1 MQNAGMK
8 TGCQKYVP
16 TFCAGTS
23 HKSNCIEVSFILL
36 FDDALLMEFM
46 YLVFTCM
53 PGGSHCKWLGS
64 LLLCLHEV
72 FWALINSLVC
82 WFFILCMFQAFQY
95 DNNDINT
102 KYCVLQM
109 MHENMDTPEGQGSL
123 TIKTN
128 EEIRWAHI
136 NSLSTVPF
144 TRNLFFLLFFT
155 VWKSKI
161 KQKSKSVKS
170 LNESLKLMDSQVPA
184 LLQARKYAT
193 HCFPP
198 SLFSWKPFSD
208 LFTHT
213 VWAYFVHLNFQHM
226 KTERWIQS

>member
-16 TFCAGTS
+16 T
-23 HKSNCIEVSFILL
+23 KSNCIEVSFKLL

-46 YLVFTCM
+46 YLVFTRM
-53 PGGSHCKWLGS
+53 PGGSYCKWLRS

-72 FWALINSLVC
+72 FWAPINSLVC

-123 TIKTN
+123 TVKTN

-136 NSLSTVPF
+136 NSLSTVPV
-144 TRNLFFLLFFT
+144 TRNLFFFT
-155 VWKSKI
+155 VWKSKKKKKHLLKVWMKVSNGWI
-161 KQKSKSVKS
+161 HKCQHYFKQENMLPIVSHHPCSRKS
-170 LNESLKLMDSQVPA
+170 
-184 LLQARKYAT
+184 
-193 HCFPP
+193 H
-198 SLFSWKPFSD
+198 
-208 LFTHT
+208 
-213 VWAYFVHLNFQHM
+213 FQ
-226 KTERWIQS
+226 TCLPTQFGRILYT